1 MTHEEMHRAANLR
14 ASRNTLISQMELYG
28 ILPLQAEIQVD
39 ALIDAAK
46 VMTPE
51 EVDRAISEGKARDK
65 VGRRQGKEG
74 A

>member
-1 MTHEEMHRAANLR
+1 MTHDQMHRAANLR

-28 ILPLQAEIQVD
+28 IVRRQAEIQVD

-51 EVDRAISEGKARDK
+51 EVDSAI
-65 VGRRQGKEG
+65 KEG
-74 A
+74 SDG